1 MPRSLKIRQQSTS
14 ISMGAQRRS
23 LGSGAALNEEEEQD
37 APRGANQF
45 HDELESLILAQSE
58 R

>member
-1 MPRSLKIRQQSTS
+1 LKIRQQSTS

-23 LGSGAALNEEEEQD
+23 LGSRAALNEDEEEQD